1 MSARLQTLLLTV
13 LLAAAP
19 IIQAQPTRQELQ
31 TAVDAI
37 NDRNLPANRGGPTTI
52 YKASLENDQIV
63 FDSIIDLAKLRPLPP
78 TASLRQVLQDNFSN
92 DNIMQLFACNS
103 PESRQ
108 LNDSVAFMMRIR
120 LSDTPSDIMTFT
132 IPKGFC
138 AAHPARPGSPEDNYL
153 TMVSNL
159 ANSLQSQLPIKVSDA
174 ITITQIHFD
183 AAKRTLHRHIIV
195 NDPEFPGKSL
205 SAIRTRLRQH
215 AENTFCAS
223 PPFASGNSHYSF
235 PEHFTFANRPGSVDF
250 VIPQGFCANRR

>member
-19 IIQAQPTRQELQ
+19 SIQAQPTRQELQ
-31 TAVDAI
+31 TAIDAI
-37 NDRNLPANRGGPTTI
+37 NRDLPANRGGPTTI

-63 FDSIIDLAKLRPLPP
+63 FDSTIALAKLRPLPP

-92 DNIMQLFACNS
+92 DNIIPLFACNS

-108 LNDSVAFMMRIR
+108 LNDSVAFTMRIR

-132 IPKGFC
+132 IPKGYC

-195 NDPEFPGKSL
+195 TDPEFPGQSL
-205 SAIRTRLRQH
+205 SAIRTKLRQH
-215 AENTFCAS
+215 TENTFCTS
-223 PPFASGNSHYSF
+223 PPFPRGNSHYAF
-235 PEHFTFANRPGSVDF
+235 HEHFTFANRPGSVDV
-250 VIPQGFCANRR
+250 VIPKGFCANRR

>member
-1 MSARLQTLLLTV
+1 MSARPQALLLTV

-37 NDRNLPANRGGPTTI
+37 NRDLPANRGGPTTI
-52 YKASLENDQIV
+52 YKVSLENDQIV
-63 FDSIIDLAKLRPLPP
+63 LDSIIDLAKLRPLPS
-78 TASLRQVLQDNFSN
+78 TASLRQVLQDNFSS
-92 DNIMQLFACNS
+92 DSIMLLFACNS

-132 IPKGFC
+132 IPKGYC
-138 AAHPARPGSPEDNYL
+138 AAHPARPGNPEDNYL

-195 NDPEFPGKSL
+195 NDPEFPSKSL
-205 SAIRTRLRQH
+205 SAIRTKLRQH

-223 PPFASGNSHYSF
+223 PSFARDNSH
-235 PEHFTFANRPGSVDF
+235 
-250 VIPQGFCANRR
+250 